1 MHLRSQNK
9 KECVIVEC
17 KQVMLRD
24 RAESYLKKRPYK
36 VEKIMRYRLIVCI
49 LSKFVYVEN

>member
-17 KQVMLRD
+17 KQVVLRD